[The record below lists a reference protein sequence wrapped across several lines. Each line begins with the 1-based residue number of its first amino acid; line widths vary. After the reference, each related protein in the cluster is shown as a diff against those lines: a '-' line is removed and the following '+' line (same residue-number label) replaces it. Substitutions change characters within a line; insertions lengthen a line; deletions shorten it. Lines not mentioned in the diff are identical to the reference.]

1 MRILSV
7 TQSYAPF
14 YEFGGPPVK
23 VEALANGLAKR
34 GHNVTVLTADLGF
47 EERRGAAG
55 DAANDKRSP
64 FGWTREVNG
73 VQSVYIPTWLRYRA
87 ASWNPAVWRYCRS
100 RLIGFDVAHIFGLYD
115 MMGPAVARECQ
126 KLEVPY
132 VVEPIGMFVPI
143 VRNLFLKRV
152 YHSVWGK
159 RMLDGAAKVI
169 ATAEQEVEELVAGG
183 IAREK
188 IVLRRNGVA
197 VPREIPSGGEFRKK
211 YGIALNALLVLF
223 LGRLSEKKSPE
234 MLLEAI
240 AQLPSEIDGRA
251 VWLTFAGPDEAGM
264 RARLEHLAAARGMQA
279 RVVFTGT
286 IIGDEKWAAYATA
299 DVFVLPSQ
307 NENFGNTAA
316 EAAACGTAVVLTEN
330 CGVAP
335 LLGGVAGIVV
345 SHETRAIAGA
355 VKQILSDGEQRLKF
369 AEGGKQAAAKL
380 GWDQP
385 VRAMEQLYTELAAL
399 RPADRQSRVRIEGC

>member
-1 MRILSV
+1 M
-7 TQSYAPF
+7 
-14 YEFGGPPVK
+14 
-23 VEALANGLAKR
+23 
-34 GHNVTVLTADLGF
+34 
-47 EERRGAAG
+47 
-55 DAANDKRSP
+55 
-64 FGWTREVNG
+64 
-73 VQSVYIPTWLRYRA
+73 
-87 ASWNPAVWRYCRS
+87 
-100 RLIGFDVAHIFGLYD
+100 
-115 MMGPAVARECQ
+115 
-126 KLEVPY
+126 
-132 VVEPIGMFVPI
+132 
-143 VRNLFLKRV
+143 
-152 YHSVWGK
+152 
-159 RMLDGAAKVI
+159 
-169 ATAEQEVEELVAGG
+169 
-183 IAREK
+183 
-188 IVLRRNGVA
+188 A
-197 VPREIPSGGEFRKK
+197 VPREIPSAGEFRRK

-316 EAAACGTAVVLTEN
+316 EAAACGTPVVVTEN

-345 SHETRAIAGA
+345 SHETRAIASA
-355 VKQILSDGEQRLKF
+355 VQEILSDGEQRLKF
-369 AEGGKQAAAKL
+369 SAGGKQAAAKL

-399 RPADRQSRVRIEGC
+399 RPADRQSRDKD